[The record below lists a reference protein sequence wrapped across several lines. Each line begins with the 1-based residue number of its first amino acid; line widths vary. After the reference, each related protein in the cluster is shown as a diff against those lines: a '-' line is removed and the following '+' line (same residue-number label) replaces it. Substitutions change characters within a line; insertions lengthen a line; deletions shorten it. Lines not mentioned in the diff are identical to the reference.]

1 MSTSVTDAGNVQQPE
16 DVGNPA
22 NTIYVG
28 NLDQRVTDTMLH
40 EIFET
45 VGTVVN
51 VKIVSV
57 RRHTSYAGVNYAFV
71 EFADQRVA
79 EQAIQDMN
87 GRKIFNYE
95 IRANWAQ
102 QANNSQVQKED
113 TASHYHVF
121 VGDIAPEITDDSL
134 VQAFSVFGTMSEAH
148 VMWDPVSGKSRG
160 FGFVAFRDK
169 TDAEQAIATMNG
181 EWLGTRAIRCNWA
194 TQKGQTATPAPQP
207 GQQLPYEVVIH
218 QTPAYVTSIYIG
230 NLPPNVSQTDLV
242 QPFQRFGYVQEVK
255 LQAERGF
262 AFVKMD
268 THENAANAIVHLQ
281 NINLNGSIAKLSWG
295 KDRPPPGWQN
305 YGGYHQPQQQNW
317 NNGGPQMQ
325 YGGGG
330 GGGNGIGRGNHR
342 NNAAPN
348 NTVFGVPA
356 HLTNGYAFHNPAPGN
371 IPSLD
376 PHGGSAVA
384 AAHAAQWNQQAAVAA
399 QQQQQKLYDQY
410 NGSNNI

>member
-1 MSTSVTDAGNVQQPE
+1 MSSAVNESMEEG
-16 DVGNPA
+16 GNPA

-45 VGTVVN
+45 VGAVVS

-102 QANNSQVQKED
+102 QANNNQVQKED
-113 TASHYHVF
+113 TASHFHVF
-121 VGDIAPEITDDSL
+121 VGDIAPEITDDAL

-181 EWLGTRAIRCNWA
+181 EWLGSRAIRCNWA

-230 NLPPNVSQTDLV
+230 NLPPNVSQTELV

-255 LQAERGF
+255 LQADRGF

-305 YGGYHQPQQQNW
+305 YGGYHQQPQQNYGAPSPMGYGNN
-317 NNGGPQMQ
+317 NNGGRNGQGV
-325 YGGGG
+325 GGGP
-330 GGGNGIGRGNHR
+330 GGNNNGGRGG
-342 NNAAPN
+342 NNN
-348 NTVFGVPA
+348 VFGVPA
-356 HLTNGYAFHNPAPGN
+356 HLTNGYAFHNAGN

-384 AAHAAQWNQQAAVAA
+384 AAHAAQWNQQAAVA
-399 QQQQQKLYDQY
+399 QQQKLYDQY
-410 NGSNNI
+410 NNGP

>member
-1 MSTSVTDAGNVQQPE
+1 MSAPASTETGNATPME
-16 DVGNPA
+16 DVSGNPA

-45 VGTVVN
+45 VGPVVS
-51 VKIVSV
+51 VKIVTV
-57 RRHTSYAGVNYAFV
+57 RRHTTYAGVNYAFV
-71 EFADQRVA
+71 EFADQRIA

-102 QANNSQVQKED
+102 QSNTVAKED
-113 TASHYHVF
+113 TANHFHVF
-121 VGDIAPEITDDSL
+121 VGDIAPEITDEAL
-134 VQAFSVFGTMSEAH
+134 VQAFSVFGSMSEAH

-181 EWLGTRAIRCNWA
+181 EWLGSRAIRCNWA

-218 QTPAYVTSIYIG
+218 QTPAYVTSIYVG
-230 NLPPNVSQTDLV
+230 NLPPNVNQTELV

-255 LQAERGF
+255 LQADRGF

-281 NINLNGSIAKLSWG
+281 NININGNTAKLSWG

-305 YGGYHQPQQQNW
+305 YGGYHHQQQQQQQQQNW
-317 NNGGPQMQ
+317 NNGPQMQ
-325 YGGGG
+325 YGGRG
-330 GGGNGIGRGNHR
+330 GNHR
-342 NNAAPN
+342 NNNAQSN
-348 NTVFGVPA
+348 NVFGVPA
-356 HLTNGYAFHNPAPGN
+356 HLTNGYAFHNNGSN

-376 PHGGSAVA
+376 PHSGQAVA

-399 QQQQQKLYDQY
+399 QQQKQLYDQY
-410 NGSNNI
+410 NNGGNNI

>member
-1 MSTSVTDAGNVQQPE
+1 MSAPASTETGNATPME
-16 DVGNPA
+16 DVSGNPA

-45 VGTVVN
+45 VGPVVS
-51 VKIVSV
+51 VKIVTV
-57 RRHTSYAGVNYAFV
+57 RRHTTYAGVNYAFV
-71 EFADQRVA
+71 EFADQRIA

-102 QANNSQVQKED
+102 QSNTVAKED
-113 TASHYHVF
+113 TANHFHVF
-121 VGDIAPEITDDSL
+121 VGDIAPEITDEAL
-134 VQAFSVFGTMSEAH
+134 VQAFSVFGSMSEAH

-181 EWLGTRAIRCNWA
+181 EWLGSRAIRCNWA

-218 QTPAYVTSIYIG
+218 QTPAYVTSIYVG
-230 NLPPNVSQTDLV
+230 NLPPNVNQTELV

-255 LQAERGF
+255 LQADRGF

-281 NINLNGSIAKLSWG
+281 NININGNTAKVCG
-295 KDRPPPGWQN
+295 F
-305 YGGYHQPQQQNW
+305 GY
-317 NNGGPQMQ
+317 M
-325 YGGGG
+325 
-330 GGGNGIGRGNHR
+330 
-342 NNAAPN
+342 
-348 NTVFGVPA
+348 VFVLA
-356 HLTNGYAFHNPAPGN
+356 NRLT
-371 IPSLD
+371 L
-376 PHGGSAVA
+376 
-384 AAHAAQWNQQAAVAA
+384 
-399 QQQQQKLYDQY
+399 
-410 NGSNNI
+410 